1 MSEPIEITFQ
11 QSIVDDL
18 VAFSKIL
25 HKDINQMVQEAVE
38 EYLSNQQQ
46 KLIEQSLYDDN
57 AMTNLDYDEFW
68 DGVDVG

>member
-1 MSEPIEITFQ
+1 MSQNIDIVFQ

-25 HKDINQMVQEAVE
+25 NKDINIMIQEAVE
-38 EYLSNQQQ
+38 EYLSTQQQ

-57 AMTNLDYDEFW
+57 ALTNLDYNEFW
-68 DGVDVG
+68 DGIDID